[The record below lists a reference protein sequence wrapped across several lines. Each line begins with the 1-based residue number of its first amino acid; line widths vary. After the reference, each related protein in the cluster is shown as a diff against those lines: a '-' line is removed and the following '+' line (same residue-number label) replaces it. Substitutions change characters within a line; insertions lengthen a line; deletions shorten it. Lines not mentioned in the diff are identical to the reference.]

1 MMNRGVSMY
10 KSLVLGAIALTVF
23 AASTAHAGDR
33 HGNRYRHDAAP
44 YSRNHQVG
52 YADRGH
58 RHSNWVGPAIGGLI
72 LGTIISEVSRPRP
85 VPPVVVYQEHPYN
98 YMTPEQIAYQRGLE
112 ARLRLERAERERAA
126 YQCGLTGNC

>member
-1 MMNRGVSMY
+1 MMNRGVSMN

-58 RHSNWVGPAIGGLI
+58 RHSNWVAPVVGGLI

-85 VPPVVVYQEHPYN
+85 APPVILYQQHLNN
-98 YMTPEQIAYQRGLE
+98 YMTSEQIAYQRGYE
-112 ARLRLERAERERAA
+112 ARLRLERDERNRAA